1 MQVLFCGDTSVVT
14 PYPSRVVFGLGVDL
28 GFDVEAAFSSAE
40 EAQ

>member
-1 MQVLFCGDTSVVT
+1 MWIDLN
-14 PYPSRVVFGLGVDL
+14 FGFDL